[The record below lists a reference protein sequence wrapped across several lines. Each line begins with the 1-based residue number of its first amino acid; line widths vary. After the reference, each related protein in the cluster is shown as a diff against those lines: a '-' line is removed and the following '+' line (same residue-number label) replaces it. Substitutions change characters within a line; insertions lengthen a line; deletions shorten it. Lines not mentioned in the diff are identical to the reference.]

1 MSFYRTTGT
10 FANSEDSGGFNEKTA
25 TEEELTYLR
34 LSSIGEGS
42 AYSLKATRII
52 SHALVRC
59 IHSGYQPE
67 MVYAYWDAKKGGR
80 EGATQFDLYHV
91 FAILDHG
98 SMSDHS
104 RRRAKKLV
112 YKIQWVGY
120 NGKDH
125 SWEPAAKIAG
135 LVPQMKEDHMP
146 SITVYRGTPS
156 GRVQEGTVPPRG
168 PPKVHQVTVR
178 ITHSGLCGTDE
189 YYKCQDMVLG
199 HEGRQLYGF
208 DEFNQGSFATYATWN
223 EQFLFRIPESIP
235 SAEAAPLMCAGAA
248 VYSALRSSGVQ
259 WYHRVDVLGLGGL
272 GHLAVQYAAKM
283 GCHVTVC
290 SHSSGKEEAA
300 RNLGAS
306 EFQVMGDTSPS
317 SRAVDCL
324 LLTGAQE
331 PDWFQALSL
340 VRRGGVISAINV
352 DSSELRCSYGDILM
366 NATRIQG
373 SLPAAPNVQREMLS
387 FSALHEIKSIIETF
401 PFTEGGIDEA
411 MEKLRQGKMRYR
423 GVLAMDV

>member
-1 MSFYRTTGT
+1 
-10 FANSEDSGGFNEKTA
+10 
-25 TEEELTYLR
+25 
-34 LSSIGEGS
+34 
-42 AYSLKATRII
+42 
-52 SHALVRC
+52 
-59 IHSGYQPE
+59 
-67 MVYAYWDAKKGGR
+67 
-80 EGATQFDLYHV
+80 
-91 FAILDHG
+91 
-98 SMSDHS
+98 MSDHS

-125 SWEPAAKIAG
+125 SWEPAAKITG
-135 LVPQMKEDHMP
+135 LVPQMKEE
-146 SITVYRGTPS
+146 Y
-156 GRVQEGTVPPRG
+156 
-168 PPKVHQVTVR
+168 
-178 ITHSGLCGTDE
+178 DE
-189 YYKCQDMVLG
+189 M
-199 HEGRQLYGF
+199 HELYCEQRQLYGF

-259 WYHRVDVLGLGGL
+259 WYHRVGVLSLGGL

-324 LLTGAQE
+324 LLTGAQK

-340 VRRGGVISAINV
+340 VRRGGVISAITV

-366 NATRIQG
+366 NATRVQG

-387 FSALHEIKSIIETF
+387 FSALHEIKPIIEIF
-401 PFTEGGIDEA
+401 PFTEDGIDEA

-423 GVLAMDV
+423 GVLAMDA